1 MSASVRE
8 ISRQVEESNLITNQ
22 AVEQARKTDANIS
35 ELSRAAGR
43 IGDVVKLITAIA
55 NQTNLLAL
63 NATIEAARAGE
74 AGRGFAIV
82 ASEVKSLANQTA
94 KATEEI
100 GTQISDMQTATEA
113 TVAAVKK
120 IRTTIGEVSVI
131 SETIAAA
138 VAQQEA
144 ATREI
149 ANNVEHAAK
158 ETSEAAANISNVSR
172 GAAETGSASGQMLSS
187 AQELSAES
195 NRLKSE
201 AEKFLD
207 KVRAA

>member
-1 MSASVRE
+1 MSASIRE

-82 ASEVKSLANQTA
+82 ASEVKSLSNQTA

-100 GTQISDMQTATEA
+100 GAQIAGMQIATQDNVEAIKQIS
-113 TVAAVKK
+113 K
-120 IRTTIGEVSVI
+120 IIGDVSVI

-138 VAQQEA
+138 VAQQDEA
-144 ATREI
+144 TQAI
-149 ANNVEHAAK
+149 ARDVESAAK
-158 ETSEAAANISNVSR
+158 GTSDAAINISDVSR
-172 GAAETGSASGQMLSS
+172 GASETDFALGRMLSS
-187 AQELSAES
+187 ARELSAES

-201 AEKFLD
+201 
-207 KVRAA
+207 